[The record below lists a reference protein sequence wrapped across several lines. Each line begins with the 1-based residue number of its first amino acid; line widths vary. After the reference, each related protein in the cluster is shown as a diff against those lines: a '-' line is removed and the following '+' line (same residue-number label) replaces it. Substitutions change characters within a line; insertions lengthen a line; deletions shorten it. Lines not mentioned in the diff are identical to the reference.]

1 MHTLTCTHLP
11 LHTSTSHVHTSP
23 SHAHTS
29 PHMYTPPLHMYT
41 PPPHMHT
48 PPPHM
53 HTPPPHMYTP
63 PPRAHLPFQ
72 DQEGL
77 APLHW
82 AVMSDQATHIR
93 ILLISTPADS
103 HIQDKEGRTP
113 LNYAVLNFSPS
124 CIKVG
129 AKTDGKLAWARAE
142 FVGASTQSTRVGGGE
157 HDLFLNLSCCFWV
170 ASYPGLLTPAFVTC
184 STNTGLEGLGTKLA
198 SGTILEATD
207 SSLQCV
213 HNSVE

>member
-1 MHTLTCTHLP
+1 MHTSNSHVHTSPHMHYLHLTYTHMHTPPPPCTTSPSHA
-11 LHTSTSHVHTSP
+11 HTSTLHAHTSP

-29 PHMYTPPLHMYT
+29 PHMHTPPPHMNTPPPHMYT

-48 PPPHM
+48 LPPC
-53 HTPPPHMYTP
+53 
-63 PPRAHLPFQ
+63 AHLPFQ

-77 APLHW
+77 APLHL
-82 AVMSDQATHIR
+82 AVMCDQATHIR
-93 ILLISTPADS
+93 ILLTSTPADA

-129 AKTDGKLAWARAE
+129 AKTDGRVAWARAE

-157 HDLFLNLSCCFWV
+157 HDLFLNLSCLGSLISRPSHPSIC
-170 ASYPGLLTPAFVTC
+170 C
-184 STNTGLEGLGTKLA
+184 S
-198 SGTILEATD
+198 
-207 SSLQCV
+207 QY
-213 HNSVE
+213 